1 VSCTASSLPIIGL
14 GMVARALKVRKH
26 RPMLMVDLAV
36 PRDIEPEVAK
46 LDDVFLSTVDDLGRI
61 VRAGVELR
69 QAAVTQAEAI
79 IDQRVS
85 GFMQWLSARE
95 GVPAIRLLHE
105 RAQGVRDSE
114 VLKAK
119 KLLEQGTDPAKV
131 LEQMAQALS
140 AKFLHGP
147 SLMLQHPDQVD
158 PHALVEQLLPE
169 KISPKK
175 N

>member
-1 VSCTASSLPIIGL
+1 
-14 GMVARALKVRKH
+14 
-26 RPMLMVDLAV
+26 
-36 PRDIEPEVAK
+36 
-46 LDDVFLSTVDDLGRI
+46 
-61 VRAGVELR
+61 
-69 QAAVTQAEAI
+69 
-79 IDQRVS
+79 VS

-105 RAQGVRDSE
+105 RAQSLRESE
-114 VLKAK
+114 LLKAK
-119 KLLEQGTDPAKV
+119 KMLERGADPSAV
-131 LEQMAQALS
+131 LDQMAQALS

-147 SLMLQHPDQVD
+147 SLMLQQAELSD